1 VAQPPVQPP
10 EARPS
15 EQPSTPSDLT
25 QPPSDLGLDQQRFAG
40 LGGEGVSLPNMI
52 GDMMPFTPQGST
64 SNPSA
69 SPATVTTTAIR
80 ARVAANV
87 TAQRALAAVV
97 RSSLF
102 KVAVNENVRPEDR
115 VYFTYNGFFNVNDRV
130 NAANGVDVGTINLH
144 TETVGL
150 EKTFFDRNA
159 SIGLRL
165 PLDTLTATDGI
176 TPGSGGT
183 FTDIG
188 DLTIT
193 GKLIVW
199 EARNSGSLIS
209 AGLAVTV
216 PTGSD
221 TFAGSPTAIIDNFH
235 DTLLQPF
242 VGYVWSSGAFY
253 VHGFESVQVPTDSN
267 DVTLL
272 FTDIG
277 AGYSLLR
284 RTHGD
289 NFLTAVE
296 PTAEA
301 HLNDFLDHRS
311 GNFKD
316 WLVLVQGVTFEFR
329 RHSLLTLAIG
339 EPVTGPIPY
348 DVEAVVQFNLRF

>member
-1 VAQPPVQPP
+1 MAQPPAQPP
-10 EARPS
+10 EARPP

-25 QPPSDLGLDQQRFAG
+25 QPPQDLGLDSQRFAG

-52 GDMMPFTPQGST
+52 GDVMPFSPSAPT
-64 SNPSA
+64 SSA
-69 SPATVTTTAIR
+69 SPATVTKTAIP
-80 ARVAANV
+80 ARVASNV
-87 TAQRALAAVV
+87 AALRALSAVI

-130 NAANGVDVGTINLH
+130 NALNGVDVGTINIH
-144 TETVGL
+144 TETVGV

-193 GKLIVW
+193 GKVLLW
-199 EARNSGSLIS
+199 ENRNTGSLIS

-216 PTGSD
+216 PTGSN
-221 TFAGSPTAIIDNFH
+221 TFAGSPDTIIDTFH

-242 VGYVWSSGAFY
+242 VGYLWSSGRFY
-253 VHGFESVQVPTDSN
+253 LHGFESIQVPTDPN

-277 AGYSLLR
+277 VGYSVLR
-284 RTHGD
+284 HANCD
-289 NFLTAVE
+289 SFLTAVV
-296 PTAEA
+296 PTAEV
-301 HLNDFLDHRS
+301 HLNDFVDHRS

-316 WLVLVQGVTFEFR
+316 WLVLVQGVTFEFK
-329 RHSLLTLAIG
+329 RHSLLTLGIG

-348 DVEAVVQFNLRF
+348 DVEAIVQFNVRF

>member
-1 VAQPPVQPP
+1 MPQPPVQPP
-10 EARPS
+10 EARPP

-25 QPPSDLGLDQQRFAG
+25 QPPTDLGLDQQRFAG

-52 GDMMPFTPQGST
+52 GDVMPFTPQGST
-64 SNPSA
+64 SNA
-69 SPATVTTTAIR
+69 SPATVTTTAVAAR
-80 ARVAANV
+80 AAANV
-87 TAQRALAAVV
+87 QALRALSAVV
-97 RSSLF
+97 RASLF

-130 NAANGVDVGTINLH
+130 NAANGVDVGTINIH
-144 TETVGL
+144 TETVGI

-165 PLDTLTATDGI
+165 PLDTLTATDGF

-193 GKLIVW
+193 GKVVLWKNCNTGNLV
-199 EARNSGSLIS
+199 S

-216 PTGSD
+216 PTGAN
-221 TFAGSPTAIIDNFH
+221 TFAGSPDTIIDNFH

-253 VHGFESVQVPTDSN
+253 VHGFESVQVPTDPN

-284 RTHGD
+284 RTNCD
-289 NFLTAVE
+289 SFLTAVV
-296 PTAEA
+296 PTAEV

-316 WLVLVQGVTFEFR
+316 WLVLVEGVTFEFKR
-329 RHSLLTLAIG
+329 RSALTLAIG